1 MGNPISFGKFD
12 VNAVASLGDSS
23 AAPEPDAP
31 FRVAVLGDFSGR
43 GSRGLCQPESLAGRR
58 LHLIDRD
65 NFEELLGKLG
75 VEVHLPMA
83 GGQALQL
90 RFRELDDFHPD
101 RIYEQVEAFAA
112 LRQLRRK
119 LLSPQ
124 TFTEAAAEV
133 RGWREALV
141 AAKPAPEPTP
151 PPSRTG
157 WQPVP
162 RSPQPVPEGLFDQI
176 LAEAEQQSSE
186 SAARPAPSQWDL
198 LIADLIDPYL
208 EPKADPQQAEY
219 VASVDAAVG
228 ELMRKILHHPQF
240 QALEASWREL
250 SLLVSRLE
258 CGTDLKLFV
267 WDVSKAELAAELS
280 AVEDLARSGI
290 YRVLVERSVHVLE
303 GQPWA
308 LFVGDYCF
316 GPTRAD
322 AELLGRLAKIA
333 RAAGAPWIAGAD
345 ARLAGC
351 ESLVRTPDP
360 DDWQFVPDKEASQVW
375 AALRMLP
382 ESPWVGLAL
391 PRFLLRLPY
400 GRQAAPVEKFE
411 FEELPGEPDHEGYLW
426 GNSAFA
432 CACLLGQ
439 SFTQHGWGFRPGMID
454 QLDDLPIHVYK
465 SEGES
470 EMKPCA
476 EVLLTDRAAQA
487 ISDRGLIPLRS
498 VRNQGAVR
506 VESFR
511 SFAGSGA
518 SLRGRWS
525 H

>member
-1 MGNPISFGKFD
+1 MSDPISFGKFD
-12 VNAVASLGDSS
+12 VNTVAALGDLS
-23 AAPEPDAP
+23 AAPEPDMP
-31 FRVAVLGDFSGR
+31 FRIAILGDFSGR
-43 GSRGLCQPESLAGRR
+43 ASRGLCQPESLTSRR
-58 LHLIDRD
+58 LHLVDGD
-65 NFEELLGKLG
+65 NCEELLKKLAA
-75 VEVHLPMA
+75 ELHLPMA
-83 GGQALQL
+83 GGQTLQL
-90 RFRELDDFHPD
+90 RFRELEDFLPD

-119 LLSPQ
+119 LHSRQ
-124 TFTEAAAEV
+124 TFAEAAAEV

-141 AAKPAPEPTP
+141 AAKPSAAAP
-151 PPSRTG
+151 PP
-157 WQPVP
+157 VP
-162 RSPQPVPEGLFDQI
+162 QATPLPPPPPAPEGLFDQV
-176 LAEAEQQSSE
+176 LAEAEQQLPE

-198 LIADLIDPYL
+198 LIAELVDPYL
-208 EPKADPQQAEY
+208 EPKTDPQQSEY

-240 QALEASWREL
+240 QALEASWRGV

-258 CGTDLKLFV
+258 CGADLKLFV
-267 WDVSKAELAAELS
+267 WDVSKAELEADLS
-280 AVEDLARSGI
+280 GAEDLARSGT
-290 YRVLVERSVHVLE
+290 YRVLVEQSVHVPE

-308 LFVGDYCF
+308 LFVGDYGF
-316 GPTRAD
+316 GPTRFD

-333 RAAGAPWIAGAD
+333 RAAGAPLVAGAG

-360 DDWQFVPDKEASQVW
+360 IDWQFTPDKEAAQAW

-382 ESPWVGLAL
+382 EAPWVGLAL
-391 PRFLLRLPY
+391 PRLLLRLPY
-400 GRQAAPVEKFE
+400 GRQTTPVEKFE
-411 FEELPGEPDHEGYLW
+411 FEELPGEPDHEGYVW
-426 GNSAFA
+426 GNPAFV

-439 SFTQHGWGFRPGMID
+439 SFSRHGWSFRPGMID
-454 QLDDLPIHVYK
+454 ELDDLPVHVYK

-470 EMKPCA
+470 VMQPCA
-476 EVLLTDRAAQA
+476 EVLLTDRAAEA

-506 VESFR
+506 VESFL
-511 SFAGSGA
+511 SIAGSGA